1 MRPVNDA
8 ILPADCLDDL
18 HDPRLQR
25 LYDYWRGRCV
35 AGAIP
40 ARSAVDP
47 LDFRYILGYVT
58 LVEVEPAPRRYRFK
72 LDGSILAMLSGM
84 DYTGRYLDALGLP
97 DYIDFVAASYD
108 RVVDRQSPYAYRKHG
123 AFDTKS
129 FDEETLILPLG
140 RDGRVE
146 HLMVAVI
153 PGDLAPEP
161 GKVVI

>member
-1 MRPVNDA
+1 MSDA
-8 ILPADCLDDL
+8 ALPADCIDDL
-18 HDPRLQR
+18 HDQRLRR
-25 LYDYWRGRCV
+25 LYDYWRGKCV
-35 AGAIP
+35 GDMAPKSAI
-40 ARSAVDP
+40 DP
-47 LDFRYILGYVT
+47 VEFRYILGYVT
-58 LVEVEPAPRRYRFK
+58 LVDVEPAPRRYRFR

-84 DYTGRYLDALGLP
+84 DYTGKYLDQLGLP
-97 DYIDFVAASYD
+97 DYIDFIAAGYD
-108 RVVDRQSPYAYRKHG
+108 RVVDRRQPYAYRKEG

-140 RDGRVE
+140 RDGVVE

>member
-1 MRPVNDA
+1 MPSRAA
-8 ILPADCLDDL
+8 I
-18 HDPRLQR
+18 
-25 LYDYWRGRCV
+25 
-35 AGAIP
+35 
-40 ARSAVDP
+40 DP

-58 LVEVEPAPRRYRFK
+58 LVEVELAPRRYRFR

-84 DYTGRYLDALGLP
+84 DYTGRYLDELGMP

-108 RVVDRQSPYAYRKHG
+108 RAVDQLRPYAYRKQG

-140 RDGRVE
+140 SHQTVR
-146 HLMVAVI
+146 HLLVAVI

-161 GKVVI
+161 GKMVI

>member
-1 MRPVNDA
+1 MPPRAA
-8 ILPADCLDDL
+8 I
-18 HDPRLQR
+18 
-25 LYDYWRGRCV
+25 
-35 AGAIP
+35 
-40 ARSAVDP
+40 DP

-58 LVEVEPAPRRYRFK
+58 LVEVEPAPRRYRFR

-84 DYTGRYLDALGLP
+84 DYTGKYLDELGMP

-108 RVVDRQSPYAYRKHG
+108 RVVDGRHPYAYRKQG
-123 AFDTKS
+123 AFDTKT

-140 RDGRVE
+140 HDGTVE

-161 GKVVI
+161 GKMVI

>member
-1 MRPVNDA
+1 VTNA

-18 HDPRLQR
+18 HDPRLKR
-25 LYDYWRGRCV
+25 LYDYWRGRC
-35 AGAIP
+35 AETAMP
-40 ARSAVDP
+40 ARTAVDP

-58 LVEVEPAPRRYRFK
+58 LVEVELAPRRYRFR

-84 DYTGRYLDALGLP
+84 DYTGKYLDELGLP

-108 RVVDRQSPYAYRKHG
+108 RVVDRCRPYAYRKQG
-123 AFDTKS
+123 AFDTKT
-129 FDEETLILPLG
+129 FDEETLIVPLG
-140 RDGRVE
+140 RNGIVE

-161 GKVVI
+161 GKMVI

>member
-1 MRPVNDA
+1 MNDA
-8 ILPADCLDDL
+8 ILPADCVDDL
-18 HDPRLQR
+18 KDPRLKR
-25 LYDYWRGRCV
+25 LHDYWLGRCGD
-35 AGAIP
+35 AAMP
-40 ARSAVDP
+40 ARSAIDP

-58 LVEVEPAPRRYRFK
+58 LVEVELNPRRYRFR

-84 DYTGRYLDALGLP
+84 DYTGKYLDELGLP

-108 RVVDRQSPYAYRKHG
+108 RVVDRQRPYAYRKQG

-140 RDGRVE
+140 RNGTVE

-161 GKVVI
+161 GKMVI

>member
-1 MRPVNDA
+1 VTDA
-8 ILPADCLDDL
+8 ILPADCQDDL

-25 LYDYWRGRCV
+25 LYDYWRGRCS
-35 AGAIP
+35 GAAMP
-40 ARSAVDP
+40 ARMAVDP

-58 LVEVEPAPRRYRFK
+58 LVEVELSPRRYRFR

-84 DYTGRYLDALGLP
+84 DYTGKYLDELGLP

-108 RVVDRQSPYAYRKHG
+108 RVVDRVKPYAYRKQG

-140 RDGRVE
+140 RGDRVE

-161 GKVVI
+161 GKSLL

>member
-1 MRPVNDA
+1 VNDA
-8 ILPADCLDDL
+8 TLPADCLDDL
-18 HDPRLQR
+18 RDPRLKR
-25 LYDYWRGRCV
+25 LYEYWRERC
-35 AGAIP
+35 AAAAMPERTAI
-40 ARSAVDP
+40 DP

-58 LVEVEPAPRRYRFK
+58 LVEVEPAPRRYRFR

-84 DYTGRYLDALGLP
+84 DYTGRYLDTLGLP

-108 RVVDRQSPYAYRKHG
+108 RVVDRRRPYAYRKQG

-140 RDGRVE
+140 RDGTVE
-146 HLMVAVI
+146 HLVVAVI

-161 GKVVI
+161 DEMAT